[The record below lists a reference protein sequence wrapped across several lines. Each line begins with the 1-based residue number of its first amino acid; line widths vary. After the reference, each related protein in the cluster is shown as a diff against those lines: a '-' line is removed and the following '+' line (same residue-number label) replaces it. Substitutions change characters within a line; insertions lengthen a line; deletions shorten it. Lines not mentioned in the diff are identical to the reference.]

1 MVTKYAYFWQRD
13 RNWNFSWA
21 LSSKVIAKNGME
33 IFAKNINLT
42 FLANKNLNNHSF
54 DHLLHVS
61 FCERFY
67 ICLNNIAES
76 NYSLN

>member
-1 MVTKYAYFWQRD
+1 MLVSGTVIKTEI
-13 RNWNFSWA
+13 
-21 LSSKVIAKNGME
+21 LTELPSSKVVIAKNGME
-33 IFAKNINLT
+33 IFAKNIILT
-42 FLANKNLNNHSF
+42 FLANRILNKHSF

-67 ICLNNIAES
+67 ICLNNITES

>member
-1 MVTKYAYFWQRD
+1 MVTKYAYFWQSD
-13 RNWNFSWA
+13 RNWNFNWV
-21 LSSKVIAKNGME
+21 LSSKVIAKDRME
-33 IFAKNINLT
+33 IFAKNIILT

-54 DHLLHVS
+54 DHLLHVR

-67 ICLNNIAES
+67 ICLNNITDS

>member
-1 MVTKYAYFWQRD
+1 MVTKYAHFWQSD
-13 RNWNFSWA
+13 RNWNFNW
-21 LSSKVIAKNGME
+21 LPSSKVVIAKNGME
-33 IFAKNINLT
+33 IFAKNIIVT

-67 ICLNNIAES
+67 ILFK
-76 NYSLN
+76 